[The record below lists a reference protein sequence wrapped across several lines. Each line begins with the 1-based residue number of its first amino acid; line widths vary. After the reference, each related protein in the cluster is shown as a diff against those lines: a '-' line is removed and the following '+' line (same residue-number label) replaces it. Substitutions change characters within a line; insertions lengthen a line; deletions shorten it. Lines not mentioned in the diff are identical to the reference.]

1 MGLLGI
7 PFIFG
12 PVGGG
17 EAMPDSLLEG
27 IPFSGRVAEV
37 IRNIGNALVRVDPL
51 MRLTFSRAHIIAC
64 ATEETRAKI
73 PQRFRDKCVVQRAIG
88 INEAEIEN
96 SAERRVAG
104 GQFLYVGRLLY
115 WKGLHLV
122 FRALK
127 HVRLSIPDVKF
138 RIIGQGKDGALL
150 RRIAQEEKVQD
161 LIQWIPAKP
170 HDEIWKEY
178 RESLA
183 FVFPSLHDSGGMVVI
198 EALAAGL
205 PVISLDLGG
214 PGSIVTAR
222 CGVVVET
229 HDASE
234 ASVVSKLADSMISLA
249 RDTKLR
255 NSLSDN
261 AIIRARELTWDAAA
275 DALYSF
281 VAKTNGMGDVASMII
296 RN

>member
-1 MGLLGI
+1 
-7 PFIFG
+7 
-12 PVGGG
+12 
-17 EAMPDSLLEG
+17 MPQALLEG

-73 PQRFRDKCVVQRAIG
+73 PKRFRDKCVVQRAIG
-88 INEAEIEN
+88 INEAEIET
-96 SAERRVAG
+96 AG
-104 GQFLYVGRLLY
+104 DKSLARPQFLYVGRLLF

-127 HVRLSIPDVKF
+127 HVRLSIPDVRF

-150 RRIAQEEKVQD
+150 KRIAQNERVQD

-214 PGSIVTAR
+214 PGSIVTSL

-229 HDASE
+229 HNVSE
-234 ASVVSKLADSMISLA
+234 ESVVSKLADSMISLA
-249 RDTKLR
+249 SDTKLR
-255 NSLSDN
+255 NGLSDN
-261 AIIRARELTWDAAA
+261 AIIRARELTWDSAAS
-275 DALYSF
+275 ALYESF
-281 VAKTNGMGDVASMII
+281 AKTKGMGEIASAMTKK
-296 RN
+296 

>member
-1 MGLLGI
+1 MPDPLLG
-7 PFIFG
+7 
-12 PVGGG
+12 
-17 EAMPDSLLEG
+17 G
-27 IPFSGRVAEV
+27 IAFSGRVAEV
-37 IRNIGNALVRVDPL
+37 IRNIGNALVPVDPL

-73 PQRFRDKCVVQRAIG
+73 PKRFRQKCVVQRAIG

-96 SAERRVAG
+96 STERRIAG
-104 GQFLYVGRLLY
+104 RQFLYVGRLLY

-127 HVRLSIPDVKF
+127 QVRLSIHDVKF
-138 RIIGQGKDGALL
+138 RIIGQGKDEALL
-150 RRIAQEEKVQD
+150 RRIAKDEHVQD
-161 LIQWIPAKP
+161 LIEWIPAKP
-170 HDEIWKEY
+170 HDEIWQEY

-214 PGSIVTAR
+214 PGSIVTSL

-229 HDASE
+229 HDVSE

-249 RDTKLR
+249 SDTELR
-255 NSLSDN
+255 NGLSDN
-261 AIIRARELTWDAAA
+261 AIIRAQELTWDAAA
-275 DALYSF
+275 NALYTSF
-281 VAKTNGMGDVASMII
+281 AKTKGMGEIASAMT
-296 RN
+296 RK